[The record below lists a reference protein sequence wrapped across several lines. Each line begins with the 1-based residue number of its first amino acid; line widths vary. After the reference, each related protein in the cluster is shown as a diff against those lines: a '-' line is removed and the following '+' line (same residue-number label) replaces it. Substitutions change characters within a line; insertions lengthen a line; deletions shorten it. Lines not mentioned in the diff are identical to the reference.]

1 MDSQHHRQF
10 RMPIKFTRTKLVK
23 KNSAIVTATRLIG
36 GPTKYLSILI
46 LSLLRYLLFD
56 ASAKGSGRNCGMVL
70 GRETNGSSVVEM
82 LLLSSSTFNE
92 VRAAIT
98 A

>member
-10 RMPIKFTRTKLVK
+10 RMPIRFTRTKLVK
-23 KNSAIVTATRLIG
+23 KKFSNCHSDKTLR

-56 ASAKGSGRNCGMVL
+56 ASAKSSGRNCGMVL
-70 GRETNGSSVVEM
+70 GRETNDSSMVEI